1 MTDLFLAILN
11 MSITA
16 SYIALA
22 VILFRFLLR
31 KAPKTLTVLMW
42 AAVGI
47 RLILPFSFESIFSL
61 IPSAKTVPENII
73 YATTPYIDSG
83 ISYLNQTV
91 NPIISNSFSPNPTD
105 SVNPLQIWLFIAA
118 IVWVVGIIAMLVYTL
133 ISYLKI
139 EIKVREA
146 VKLQENIYLCDNI
159 ASPFILGV
167 IKPKIYLPSSINE
180 SDIEFVT
187 AHEKAHIKRLDH
199 LWKPLGFLLLTIYW
213 FNPILWVAYVLLCKD
228 IELACDEKVIKQMG
242 AEIKKPYSEALLNC
256 SVQKHLITACPLA
269 FGETGVKGRIK
280 SVLNYKKPTVW
291 IIAFCLILSIV
302 LGVCFLTNPKSNT
315 IMHIEGVNFS
325 SYLDNTM
332 SVQKWDGETFENVMS
347 VDKNIL
353 KKLLNLK
360 ISKNPVSLDRS
371 EDGSRDTSNTVVL
384 QSVEDLYPSIYSKVE
399 GLYISFN
406 KDFTEV
412 YIPYGLAKLSLS
424 YHVKEPQKARELY
437 ESMITSNQ
445 YSRLQTEY
453 PEFFDLDV
461 SEGLIVYIWK
471 WTPNNYQCALETA
484 LYDDISD
491 KSFAF
496 TKGCSMAEMRA
507 ILSNYNVKQERV
519 KVKIINNPLSSY
531 RIKITE
537 KYKREIEKKF
547 WSLPL
552 YTGINVADN
561 LKMNYKE
568 YLGLSTYKG
577 LEIYVWKKNSVSYE
591 CILKSGRNLSYT
603 DDEIF
608 ASSPVDLSIM
618 RTILSTYDIPQ
629 SKIVIIPKIHP
640 DYRIAIDE
648 KDIENVKYILFGLAS
663 YDNFNFDEWGL
674 KMSVNFLD
682 SNVLQVAFEHSQEH
696 QKEVGRLTVTPEYE
710 IRAIYK
716 DEPVSFGEYMR
727 EALGQK
733 DYKDKVFS
741 WDSVIY
747 TIPSGEVYTLTSDLD
762 VTYGE
767 LPLGEY
773 IIYKKVR
780 FEDENGNYSIRTY
793 CAPFAIIE

>member
-1 MTDLFLAILN
+1 MTDLFLTILN

-16 SYIALA
+16 SYIAFA

-47 RLILPFSFESIFSL
+47 RLILPFSFESVLSL

-73 YATTPYIDSG
+73 YSTTPYIDSG

-91 NPIISNSFSPNPTD
+91 NPIISGSFSPHAGD
-105 SVNPLQIWLFIAA
+105 SVNPLQIWLFVAA
-118 IVWVVGIIAMLVYTL
+118 IVWVIGIVAMLIYTL
-133 ISYLKI
+133 VSYFKI
-139 EIKVREA
+139 KLRVCEA
-146 VKLQENIYLCDNI
+146 VKLQDNTYLCDNI
-159 ASPFILGV
+159 ASPFIFGV
-167 IKPKIYLPSSINE
+167 IKPKIYLPSDINE
-180 SDIEFVT
+180 KDIEFVT
-187 AHEKAHIKRLDH
+187 AHEKAHLKRLDH

-213 FNPILWVAYVLLCKD
+213 FNPVLWVAYVLLCKD
-228 IELACDEKVIKQMG
+228 IEFACDEAVIKQMG
-242 AEIKKPYSEALLNC
+242 SDIKKSYSEALLNC
-256 SVQKHLITACPLA
+256 SVPKHLITACPLA
-269 FGETGVKGRIK
+269 FGETGVKSRIK
-280 SVLNYKKPTVW
+280 SVLNYKKPTIW
-291 IIAFCLILSIV
+291 IIAVCLVLSIV

-325 SYLDNTM
+325 SYLDNTV

-347 VDKNIL
+347 VDKELL
-353 KKLLNLK
+353 KQILNLK

-371 EDGSRDTSNTVVL
+371 EDGSRDLSNTVVL
-384 QSVEDLYPSIYSKVE
+384 QTASDLHISESSRID

-412 YIPYGLAKLSLS
+412 YIPYGITKLTLS
-424 YHVKEPQKARELY
+424 YHIKEPEKARQLY
-437 ESMITSNQ
+437 ESMITVNQ
-445 YSRLQTEY
+445 YSQLQTNY

-461 SEGLIVYIWK
+461 TEGLIVYICEWS
-471 WTPNNYQCALETA
+471 PNNYQCALETA
-484 LYDDISD
+484 LYDEISD

-496 TKGCSMAEMRA
+496 TRGCSIAEMRA
-507 ILSNYNVKQERV
+507 ILSSYNIKRERV
-519 KVKIINNPLSSY
+519 RIRVVGNPLSSY
-531 RIKITE
+531 RINITE
-537 KYKREIEKKF
+537 KYRREIEKKF
-547 WSLPL
+547 WSTPT
-552 YTGINVADN
+552 YTGVNADN
-561 LKMNYKE
+561 IFKTVYRE
-568 YLGLSTYKG
+568 YMGLSTAKG
-577 LEIYVWKKNSVSYE
+577 LEVYVWKTGSINYQCV
-591 CILKSGRNLSYT
+591 LKSGRNLEYT

-618 RTILSTYDIPQ
+618 RTILNTYDIPQ
-629 SKIVIIPKIHP
+629 NEISFFPVIHP
-640 DYRIAIDE
+640 EHRIAIDE
-648 KDIENVKYILFGLAS
+648 RDIENVKYILFGLS
-663 YDNFNFDEWGL
+663 SFDNFNFDEWGL

-682 SNVLQVAFEHSQEH
+682 GNVLQVAFEHSQEH
-696 QKEVGRLTVTPEYE
+696 QKDVGRLTVTPEYE

-716 DEPVSFGEYMR
+716 DEPVSFGFYMR

-733 DYKDKVFS
+733 HYKDKIFS

-747 TIPSGEVYTLTSDLD
+747 TIKSGEVFTLTSDLD

-780 FEDENGNYSIRTY
+780 FEDKNGNYSIRTY
-793 CAPFAIIE
+793 CAPFAIVE

>member
-1 MTDLFLAILN
+1 MTDLFLTILN

-61 IPSAKTVPENII
+61 IPSAKPVPENIV
-73 YATTPYIDSG
+73 YTTTPYIDSG
-83 ISYLNQTV
+83 ISFLNQTV
-91 NPIISNSFSPNPTD
+91 NPIISGSFSPNPTN
-105 SVNPLQIWLFIAA
+105 SVNPLQIWLFVVA
-118 IVWVVGIIAMLVYTL
+118 IIWVVGIIAMLIYT
-133 ISYLKI
+133 IVSYLKI
-139 EIKVREA
+139 DLNVREA
-146 VKLQENIYLCDNI
+146 VKFKDNIYLCDNI
-159 ASPFILGV
+159 YSPFIFGV
-167 IKPKIYLPSSINE
+167 IKPKIYLPSNINE
-180 SDIEFVT
+180 NDIEFVT

-199 LWKPLGFLLLTIYW
+199 LWKPLGFSLLSIYW
-213 FNPILWVAYVLLCKD
+213 FNPVLWVAYILLCKD
-228 IELACDEKVIKQMG
+228 IEFACDEAVIKQMG
-242 AEIKKPYSEALLNC
+242 SDIKKSYSQALLNC
-256 SVQKHLITACPLA
+256 SVPKHIITACPLA
-269 FGETGVKGRIK
+269 FGETSVKSRIK

-291 IIAFCLILSIV
+291 IIAVCLILSIV

-315 IMHIEGVNFS
+315 IMHIEDVNLS
-325 SYLDNTM
+325 SYLENTL

-347 VDKNIL
+347 VDKNLI
-353 KKLLNLK
+353 KQLLNLK
-360 ISKNPVSLDRS
+360 ISKNPVSLNRS
-371 EDGSRDTSNTVVL
+371 EDGSRDLSNTVVL

-412 YIPYGLAKLSLS
+412 YIPYGLAKLTLS
-424 YHVKEPQKARELY
+424 YHVKEPEKARELY
-437 ESMITSNQ
+437 ESMITVNQ
-445 YSRLQTEY
+445 YSTLQTNY

-461 SEGLIVYIWK
+461 TEGLIVYICE
-471 WTPNNYQCALETA
+471 WTPSNYKCALESA

-491 KSFAF
+491 KSL
-496 TKGCSMAEMRA
+496 TVINGCSMAEMRA
-507 ILSNYNVKQERV
+507 ILSSYNVKRENVEIRV
-519 KVKIINNPLSSY
+519 VHNLLSSY
-531 RIKITE
+531 HINITK

-547 WSLPL
+547 WATPT
-552 YTGINVADN
+552 YTGVNADN
-561 LKMNYKE
+561 IFKTVYKE
-568 YLGLSTYKG
+568 YMGLSTAKG
-577 LEIYVWKKNSVSYE
+577 LEVYVWKTGTINYQCV
-591 CILKSGRNLSYT
+591 LKSGRNLVYT

-608 ASSPVDLSIM
+608 ASSPVDLNIM
-618 RTILSTYDIPQ
+618 RTILSTYDITQNQITFYP
-629 SKIVIIPKIHP
+629 VVHP
-640 DYRIAIDE
+640 EHRIAIDN
-648 KDIENVKYILFGLAS
+648 KDIENVKYMLFGLAS
-663 YDNFNFDEWGL
+663 YDNFNFDDWGL

-773 IIYKKVR
+773 LIYKKVR
-780 FEDENGNYSIRTY
+780 FEDANGNYSIRTY
-793 CAPFAIIE
+793 CAPFAIVE

>member
-213 FNPILWVAYVLLCKD
+213 FNPILWVAFVLLCKD

-353 KKLLNLK
+353 KNLLNLK

-371 EDGSRDTSNTVVL
+371 EDGNRDTSNTVVL

-461 SEGLIVYIWK
+461 SEGLIVYICE
-471 WTPNNYQCALETA
+471 WTPSNYKCALESA

-491 KSFAF
+491 KSL
-496 TKGCSMAEMRA
+496 TLINGCSMAEMRA
-507 ILSNYNVKQERV
+507 ILSSYNVKRENV
-519 KVKIINNPLSSY
+519 EIKVVHNLFSSY
-531 RIKITE
+531 RINITK

-547 WSLPL
+547 WATPT
-552 YTGINVADN
+552 YTGVNADN
-561 LKMNYKE
+561 IFKTVYKE
-568 YLGLSTYKG
+568 YMGLSTAKG
-577 LEIYVWKKNSVSYE
+577 LEVYVWKTGTISYQ
-591 CILKSGRNLSYT
+591 CVLKSGRNLVYT

-608 ASSPVDLSIM
+608 ASNPVDLSIM

-629 SKIVIIPKIHP
+629 NQISFCPVVHP
-640 DYRIAIDE
+640 EHRIAMDN
-648 KDIENVKYILFGLAS
+648 KDIENVKYMLFGLAS
-663 YDNFNFDEWGL
+663 YDNFDFDEWGL

-682 SNVLQVAFEHSQEH
+682 GNVLQVAFEHSQEH
-696 QKEVGRLTVTPEYE
+696 QKPVGRLTVTPEYE

-716 DEPVSFGEYMR
+716 DKPISFGDYMR

>member
-1 MTDLFLAILN
+1 MTDLFLTILN

-16 SYIALA
+16 SYIVLA

-31 KAPKTLTVLMW
+31 KAPKSLTVLMW

-47 RLILPFSFESIFSL
+47 RLIFPFSLESIFSL
-61 IPSAKTVPENII
+61 IPSAQTVPQNII

-83 ISYLNQTV
+83 ISFLNQNV
-91 NPIISNSFSPNPTD
+91 NPIISSSFSPNAGD
-105 SVNPLQIWLFIAA
+105 SVNPLHIWLFVAA
-118 IVWVVGIIAMLVYTL
+118 IIWVIGIIAMLVYTL
-133 ISYLKI
+133 VSYLKI
-139 EIKVREA
+139 NYKVREA

-159 ASPFILGV
+159 ASPFIFGV
-167 IKPKIYLPSSINE
+167 VKPKIYLPSAINE

-187 AHEKAHIKRLDH
+187 AHEKAHLKRLDH

-213 FNPILWVAYVLLCKD
+213 FNPVLWVAYVLLCKD
-228 IELACDEKVIKQMG
+228 IEFACDEAVIKQMG
-242 AEIKKPYSEALLNC
+242 SDVKKSYSEALLNC
-256 SVQKHLITACPLA
+256 SVPKRLITACPLA
-269 FGETGVKGRIK
+269 FGETGVKNRIK

-291 IIAFCLILSIV
+291 IIAVCLILSIV

-315 IMHIEGVNFS
+315 IMHIEGVDLS
-325 SYLDNTM
+325 SYLEHTL

-347 VDKNIL
+347 VDKELI
-353 KKLLNLK
+353 KQILNLK

-371 EDGSRDTSNTVVL
+371 EDGSRDTSNTIVL
-384 QSVEDLYPSIYSKVE
+384 QSVEDLYPSTYSKVD

-412 YIPYGLAKLSLS
+412 YIPYGLAKLTLS
-424 YHVKEPQKARELY
+424 YHVKDPDKARGLY
-437 ESMITSNQ
+437 EGMITVNQ
-445 YSRLQTEY
+445 YSHLQSTY

-461 SEGLIVYIWK
+461 TEGLIVYISEFS
-471 WTPNNYQCALETA
+471 PNNYKCALESA

-507 ILSNYNVKQERV
+507 ILSSYNVKRE
-519 KVKIINNPLSSY
+519 KIKITVVHNPLSSY
-531 RIKITE
+531 RINITE
-537 KYKREIEKKF
+537 KHRREIEKKF
-547 WSLPL
+547 WSTPS
-552 YTGINVADN
+552 YTGVNADN
-561 LKMNYKE
+561 IFKTVYKE
-568 YLGLSTYKG
+568 YMGLSTAKG
-577 LEIYVWKKNSVSYE
+577 LEVYVWKTGTISYQ
-591 CILKSGRNLSYT
+591 CVLKSGRNLVYT

-629 SKIVIIPKIHP
+629 NQISFYPVVHP
-640 DYRIAIDE
+640 EHRIAIDD

-674 KMSVNFLD
+674 KMSVNFID
-682 SNVLQVAFEHSQEH
+682 DNVLQVAFEHSQEH
-696 QKEVGRLTVTPEYE
+696 QKEVGKLTVTPEYE
-710 IRAIYK
+710 ICAIHK
-716 DEPVSFGEYMR
+716 EAPVSFGFYMR
-727 EALGQK
+727 EVLGQK
-733 DYKDKVFS
+733 HYKDKIFS

-747 TIPSGEVYTLTSDLD
+747 TIPSGESYTLTSDLD
-762 VTYGE
+762 VTYGK

-773 IIYKKVR
+773 LIYKKVR
-780 FEDENGNYSIRTY
+780 FEDKNSNYTIRTY
-793 CAPFAIIE
+793 CAPFAIVE

>member
-1 MTDLFLAILN
+1 MTDLFLTILN

-31 KAPKTLTVLMW
+31 KAPKTLTILMW

-47 RLILPFSFESIFSL
+47 RLMVPFSFESIFSL

-73 YATTPYIDSG
+73 YTPTPYIDSG
-83 ISYLNQTV
+83 ISFLNQNV
-91 NPIISNSFSPNPTD
+91 NPIISGSFAPNEGD
-105 SVNPLQIWLFIAA
+105 SANPLQIWLFVAA
-118 IVWVVGIIAMLVYTL
+118 IAWVIGIIAMLTYTL

-139 EIKVREA
+139 ETKVREA
-146 VKLQENIYLCDNI
+146 VKFKDNIYLCDNI
-159 ASPFILGV
+159 ASPFIFGV
-167 IKPKIYLPSSINE
+167 IKPKIYLPSNINE
-180 SDIEFVT
+180 RDIEFVT

-213 FNPILWVAYVLLCKD
+213 FNPILWIAYVLLCKD
-228 IELACDEKVIKQMG
+228 IEFACDEAVIKQMG
-242 AEIKKPYSEALLNC
+242 SDIKKPYSEALLNC
-256 SVQKHLITACPLA
+256 SIQKRLITACPLA
-269 FGETGVKGRIK
+269 FGETGVKSRIK

-291 IIAFCLILSIV
+291 IISVCLVLSIV

-315 IMHIEGVNFS
+315 IMHIEDVDLS
-325 SYLDNTM
+325 SYLENTL

-347 VDKNIL
+347 VDKELIKQIL
-353 KKLLNLK
+353 KLK

-371 EDGSRDTSNTVVL
+371 EDGSRDTSNTIVL
-384 QSVEDLYPSIYSKVE
+384 QSVEDLYPSIHSKVD

-412 YIPYGLAKLSLS
+412 YIPYGLAKLTLS
-424 YHVKEPQKARELY
+424 YHVKDPHKARELY
-437 ESMITSNQ
+437 ESMITVNQ
-445 YSRLQTEY
+445 YSHLQTTY
-453 PEFFDLDV
+453 PEFFDLDIT
-461 SEGLIVYIWK
+461 EGLIVYICEWS
-471 WTPNNYQCALETA
+471 PNTYKCALESA
-484 LYDDISD
+484 LYDNISD
-491 KSFAF
+491 KSL
-496 TKGCSMAEMRA
+496 TVTNGCSMAEMRA
-507 ILSNYNVKQERV
+507 ILSSYNVKREN
-519 KVKIINNPLSSY
+519 VKIRVVHNLLSSY
-531 RIKITE
+531 RVKITE
-537 KYKREIEKKF
+537 KYRREIEKKF
-547 WSLPL
+547 WSTPT
-552 YTGINVADN
+552 YTGVNADN
-561 LKMNYKE
+561 IFKTVYKE
-568 YLGLSTYKG
+568 YMGLSTANG
-577 LEIYVWKKNSVSYE
+577 LEVYVWKTGTISYQ
-591 CILKSGRNLSYT
+591 CVLKSGRNLVYT

-608 ASSPVDLSIM
+608 ASSPIDLGIM

-629 SKIVIIPKIHP
+629 NQISFCPVVHP
-640 DYRIAIDE
+640 EHRIAIDN
-648 KDIENVKYILFGLAS
+648 KDIENVKYMLFGLAS

-682 SNVLQVAFEHSQEH
+682 GNVLQVAFEHSQEH

-716 DEPVSFGEYMR
+716 DEPVSFGFYMR
-727 EALGQK
+727 EVLGQK
-733 DYKDKVFS
+733 DYEDKILT

-773 IIYKKVR
+773 LIYKKVR
-780 FEDENGNYSIRTY
+780 FEDEDGNYTIRTY